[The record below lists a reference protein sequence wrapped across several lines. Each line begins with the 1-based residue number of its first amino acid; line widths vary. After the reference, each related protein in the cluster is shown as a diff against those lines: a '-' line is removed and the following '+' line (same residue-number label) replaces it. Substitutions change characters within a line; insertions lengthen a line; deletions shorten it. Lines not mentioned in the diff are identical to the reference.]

1 MVLPPEAA
9 ATAEGANGD
18 GSMPAAEL
26 EAALRSLPRGKAPG
40 MDGIPYEFLSSTACS
55 RELSGPKVYWN
66 MDTGK
71 PVYAGV
77 KIHETRAGVMAK
89 GHQQSMVT
97 QRVACL
103 KAQAA
108 W

>member
-1 MVLPPEAA
+1 MRHPCP
-9 ATAEGANGD
+9 N
-18 GSMPAAEL
+18 SQRCL
-26 EAALRSLPRGKAPG
+26 EA
-40 MDGIPYEFLSSTACS
+40 LSARVSKH
-55 RELSGPKVYWN
+55 R
-66 MDTGK
+66 
-71 PVYAGV
+71 
-77 KIHETRAGVMAK
+77 IHETRAGVMAK